1 MEIFELAAALGQ
13 KLKEDERLVRLE
25 KAHRAYEENEAV
37 NTLSME
43 YAVQQQAIQNEAAKE
58 DRDDAAITQIEARI
72 EELYNQITGLD
83 VYKELEEAQEAVNAL
98 MEAVNNT
105 ISAQIS
111 GEEPG
116 GCTHNCAT
124 CGGCH

>member
-25 KAHRAYEENEAV
+25 KAHRAYEENEEV

-58 DRDDAAITQIEARI
+58 DRDDAAIEQIEARI

-83 VYKELEEAQEAVNAL
+83 VYKELEAAQEDVNAL

>member
-13 KLKEDERLVRLE
+13 KLKEDERLIRLE
-25 KAHRAYEENEAV
+25 KAHRAYEEDESV

-72 EELYNQITGLD
+72 EELYNQITGLA
-83 VYKELEEAQEAVNAL
+83 VYRELEEAQEAVNAL

>member
-1 MEIFELAAALGQ
+1 MEIFELAAELGK

-25 KAHRAYEENEAV
+25 KAHRAYEEDEDV
-37 NTLSME
+37 NRLSME

-58 DRDDAAITQIEARI
+58 DRDDAAIEQIQARV
-72 EELYNQITGLD
+72 EELYNEITGLA
-83 VYKELEEAQEAVNAL
+83 VYKELEEAQEAVNEL

-111 GEEPG
+111 GEMPG
-116 GCTHNCAT
+116 GCTHDCST

>member
-83 VYKELEEAQEAVNAL
+83 VYKELEEAQEAVNVL